1 MSDSEDHSGSSSEEE
16 VKTTKEVKKRAP
28 KKADTGSK
36 KSKTEKGAKE
46 TKKKKVKKVK
56 DPNAPKRGLSAFF
69 YYSKEQRDSVR
80 KDNPGSKVGDIAKI
94 LGHQWKELTADE
106 KRPYEVSAATDKA
119 RYESE
124 KAAYVPSGDAGSS
137 SSSKKSKPKPKA
149 KAAKKAESES
159 DDDEDSDSD
168 SS

>member
-16 VKTTKEVKKRAP
+16 VKTKEVKKRAP

-69 YYSKEQRDSVR
+69 YYSKEQRDNVR
-80 KDNPGSKVGDIAKI
+80 KDNPGAKVGDIAKI
-94 LGHQWKELTADE
+94 LGQQWKELTADE
-106 KRPYEVSAATDKA
+106 KHPYEDSAATDKA
-119 RYESE
+119 RYEAE

-149 KAAKKAESES
+149 KATKAKAESES
-159 DDDEDSDSD
+159 EDEDSDEE